1 MRGRA
6 VSAVHLSLMYPSEV
20 ARFLGVEREEA
31 LKIIENARRSLAGW
45 MPEPLSVKIGLID
58 YYLPPGLHLIIDK
71 YGLLKESIS
80 PAPFIV
86 PDYLDEEFV
95 RYVFFELPK
104 LLERERRCVFIED
117 LDERFIRHA
126 RQGLVYMTD
135 LLKRIS
141 TAYNIQVVVT
151 GSPVLE
157 DVFEDWVNVFA
168 VYRRG
173 GGVYVLIKPDNIVH
187 KIA

>member
-1 MRGRA
+1 M
-6 VSAVHLSLMYPSEV
+6 
-20 ARFLGVEREEA
+20 
-31 LKIIENARRSLAGW
+31 
-45 MPEPLSVKIGLID
+45 
-58 YYLPPGLHLIIDK
+58 
-71 YGLLKESIS
+71 LKESIS

-95 RYVFFELPK
+95 RYVFSELPK

-117 LDERFIRHA
+117 LDERFTKYV
-126 RQGLVYMTD
+126 RQGLSYITD

-141 TAYNIQVVVT
+141 TVYNVQVVVT

-157 DVFEDWVNVFA
+157 DVFEDWVNVFT

-173 GGVYVLIKPDNIVH
+173 GGIYVLIKPDNTVH